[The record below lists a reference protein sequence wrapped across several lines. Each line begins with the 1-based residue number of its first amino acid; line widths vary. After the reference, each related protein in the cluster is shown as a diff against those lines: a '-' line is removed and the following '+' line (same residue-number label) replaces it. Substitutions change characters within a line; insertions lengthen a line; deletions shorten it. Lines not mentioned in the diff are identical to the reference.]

1 MRHLSL
7 IPLVLAAILIGL
19 VPAGS
24 PARALAPD
32 ASPTTSAAGTEHPP
46 LDLAA
51 TALMANERRTRRG
64 LPRRTWQRS
73 RPPVCAQS
81 IRVSSPGRHLE

>member
-1 MRHLSL
+1 MRHLPL
-7 IPLVLAAILIGL
+7 IPLVLAATLIGL

-32 ASPTTSAAGTEHPP
+32 ARPTTSAAGTEHTP

-51 TALMANERRTRRG
+51 MALMADEPDAARAAAED
-64 LPRRTWQRS
+64 LAVQ
-73 RPPVCAQS
+73 
-81 IRVSSPGRHLE
+81 